1 MPLDATLAFKIRG
14 VIVPLVTPFK
24 AGGEEIDENAVE
36 ALCKWLIEKGI
47 HGLMP
52 CGTTGEGPLLS
63 TNERKRLL
71 EVVLGAVGGRVPVI
85 AHVGAATTR
94 ETIDLAQHAH
104 KAGVSAVS
112 IVTPYYFP
120 VSQKA
125 MVEHFCRAAQAA
137 PDLPVYLYNIPSRT
151 VNTFTA
157 PGAEAVIA
165 RCPNVLGVKDSSGSL
180 ESITS
185 FIGLKQGRF
194 QVTCGSDNLIYKAL
208 QAGAVAAITG
218 NGNAFPEVVVRLF
231 DAFWEGDLEKA
242 AHQQRILDQARALLQ
257 NGGDLSLLKRGIDF
271 RGLKGGAVRP
281 PLLEFPPAEFEELAA
296 KLKMIEL

>member
-1 MPLDATLAFKIRG
+1 MLADANLAFKIRG

-24 AGGEEIDENAVE
+24 VGGEEIDESAVE
-36 ALCKWLIEKGI
+36 ALCHWLIEKGI

-63 TNERKRLL
+63 TAERKYLL
-71 EVVLGAVGGRVPVI
+71 EVVLGAVNGRVPVI

-104 KAGVSAVS
+104 RAGVSAVS

-120 VSQKA
+120 VSQTA
-125 MVEHFCRAAQAA
+125 MVEHFCRAAQAV

-157 PGAEAVIA
+157 AGAEAVIA

-185 FIGLKQGRF
+185 FIGLKHGEF
-194 QVTCGSDNLIYKAL
+194 QVTCGADNLIFKAL
-208 QAGAVAAITG
+208 QAGAAAAVTG

-231 DAFWEGDLEKA
+231 DAFWKGELEKA
-242 AHQQRILDQARALLQ
+242 AHQQSILDRVRNLLQ
-257 NGGDLSLLKRGIDF
+257 NGGDLSLLKRGIEF
-271 RGLKGGAVRP
+271 RGLKAGAVRP
-281 PLLEFPPAEFEELAA
+281 PLLEFSVADFEVIAA
-296 KLKMIEL
+296 KLKTVEL